1 MRLHLSAGT
10 YFTCLLMFILLAFVF
25 LFGSGNSNN
34 SISELIVNHGIIA
47 NIFYFVLAFL
57 PLAWLFTS
65 EIWKE
70 AFSIPQK
77 ILLVGLAVFISSM
90 FYSVRYGINTGG
102 FFFVS
107 SFIFALSQRRLYKP
121 SKVFY
126 WFWIYLAIHIVSLNW
141 TNDLAGGLNKIRVYL
156 PFFSVPFFFC
166 FFRLTNKE
174 IDQLLL
180 LFFRSAT
187 IFIFLSL
194 LCWIYES
201 SRIGIPFSDWFIFHK
216 KEFNNQPPFYFPFS
230 WVGYNHPSYIS
241 IGYNLAL
248 AVGIYLFDKRK
259 GSCNINTFELLF
271 FMFSA
276 LALTVIVQSRIGLVN
291 FTLLVIC
298 GIGWLLRK
306 ERVYLYL
313 YITTCLLLIAL
324 VAVNINIVLKYIN
337 DPIREQ
343 QYHTAIAYIK
353 SNFLF
358 GTGIGGMTKIMT
370 SQEFALKLGYPFAQV
385 ENIYPSN
392 QFLGDLMQT
401 GILGF
406 LTLIGMISSLTF
418 NCIKQRNWVSF
429 SLIISF
435 LLLMSIEMPFFLLK
449 GSTLFVL
456 MSCLVLQ
463 MQRSK
468 T

>member
-1 MRLHLSAGT
+1 MKLRFSAGI
-10 YFTCLLMFILLAFVF
+10 YITCLLIFILLAFVF
-25 LFGSGNSNN
+25 FFSSGNSNK
-34 SISELIVNHGIIA
+34 SISELIVNHNIIA
-47 NIFYFVLAFL
+47 DLLYFAFAFS
-57 PLAWLFTS
+57 PLIWLFS
-65 EIWKE
+65 SKVWKE
-70 AFSIPQK
+70 VSSIPRK
-77 ILLVGLAVFISSM
+77 MLLVGLAVFISSM
-90 FYSVRYGINTGG
+90 FYSVGYGVNAGS
-102 FFFVS
+102 FFFIS
-107 SFIFALSQRRLYKP
+107 SFIFAFSQRRLYKP
-121 SKVFY
+121 DKIFY
-126 WFWIYLAIHIVSLNW
+126 WFWIYLLIHIISLSW
-141 TNDLAGGLNKIRVYL
+141 TNDLSGGLSKIRVYL
-156 PFFSVPFFFC
+156 PFFSIPFFFC
-166 FFRLTNKE
+166 FFKLTNKE
-174 IDQLLL
+174 IDQLLF

-201 SRIGIPFSDWFIFHK
+201 SRIGVPFSDWFIFHK

-248 AVGIYLFDKRK
+248 AIGIYLFDKRQN
-259 GSCNINTFELLF
+259 SCEITLFELLF
-271 FMFSA
+271 FALSA
-276 LALTVIVQSRIGLVN
+276 LSLTVIVQSRIGFLN
-291 FTLLVIC
+291 FILLAIC

-306 ERVYLYL
+306 KRVCLYL

-324 VAVNINIVLKYIN
+324 AAVNVNVVFKYIN

-353 SNFLF
+353 TNFLF

-370 SQEFALKLGYPFAQV
+370 SQEFALKLGYPFVHV

-392 QFLGDLMQT
+392 QFLGDFMQT

-406 LTLIGMISSLTF
+406 FTLIGIMSFLIFICL
-418 NCIKQRNWVSF
+418 KQRNWVSF

-435 LLLMSIEMPFFLLK
+435 LLLMSIEMPLFLLK

-456 MSCLVLQ
+456 MSCLILQ
-463 MQRSK
+463 MQSSR